1 MVEVLS
7 NVVVKSIKLVVLAK
21 LVFSLDIVDSLVS
34 SKLVVV
40 DEIPFVWLRLVER
53 LLIAVC
59 VVDSMF
65 SVTPVL
71 NVGFLVDE
79 PKKRKEKHP

>member
-59 VVDSMF
+59 VVDSML
-65 SVTPVL
+65 SVMPVL
-71 NVGFLVDE
+71 NVEVLVDE
-79 PKKRKEKHP
+79 PKK

>member
-7 NVVVKSIKLVVLAK
+7 NVVVKSIKLVVVLAK

-40 DEIPFVWLRLVER
+40 DAIPFVWLRLVER

-59 VVDSMF
+59 VVDSML
-65 SVTPVL
+65 SVMPVL
-71 NVGFLVDE
+71 NVGVLVDE
-79 PKKRKEKHP
+79 PKE